1 MKRKILISLLSLV
14 AFLIILFLAG
24 GPLLVKLGVRPF
36 YIQSDSDGTIRLVR
50 LENTPTPQP
59 ALQPGIPPVLDS
71 DAQPIVIDTDMAAD
85 DWLAILYLLQRP
97 DVDVRAITVSGTGE
111 AHCDPGVRNA
121 MNLVM
126 LAGRPEIPVAC
137 GRETPLQGKHA
148 FPKDWRQSVDDMLG
162 LALMENPNPPAN
174 TTAVALLT
182 NTVINSST
190 PIKLLALGPL
200 TNVAEA
206 LESDPAFSQ
215 RLQSITIMGG
225 AVDVPGNVGSS
236 AGIQNEVAEW
246 NIYIDPHAAAVV
258 FNSGVP
264 ITLVPLDA
272 TDYVTVTTDFYQRQM
287 KERLTPS
294 AEFVYRVFMKKDP
307 WIRVGEF
314 HFWDPLAAVILTDE
328 SQAAFQELSL
338 KVVEEEGSASG
349 QTLVS
354 NAGQLM
360 RVAIKAELPRFEA
373 LFLDTIN
380 GKLK

>member
-1 MKRKILISLLSLV
+1 MKRKILILSLSV
-14 AFLIILFLAG
+14 LAMLVILVCSV

-36 YIQSDSDGTIRLVR
+36 AIQTDNQGGIRLVR
-50 LENTPTPQP
+50 MEFTPTPQP
-59 ALQPGIPPVLDS
+59 ALQPGIPPALAPN
-71 DAQPIVIDTDMAAD
+71 AQPVIIDTDMAPD

-97 DVDVRAITVSGTGE
+97 DVDVKAITISGTGE
-111 AHCDPGVRNA
+111 SHCDPGVRNA

-137 GRETPLQGKHA
+137 GRETPLQGDHT
-148 FPKDWRQSVDDMLG
+148 FPKDWRKSVDEMLG
-162 LALMENPNPPAN
+162 LVLLENPNPTAD

-182 NTVINSST
+182 NTTRASST
-190 PIKLLALGPL
+190 PIKLLAIGPL

-206 LESDPAFSQ
+206 LESDPAFAQNLHS
-215 RLQSITIMGG
+215 LTIMGG
-225 AVDVPGNVGSS
+225 AVEIPGNVGSS
-236 AGIQNEVAEW
+236 SDIKNEVAEW
-246 NIYIDPHAAAVV
+246 NIYIDPHAAAIV

-272 TDYVTVTTDFYQRQM
+272 TEYVTVTTDFYQRQM

-314 HFWDPLAAVILTDE
+314 HFWDPLAAALLTDE
-328 SQAAFQELSL
+328 SQTSYQELAL
-338 KVVEEEGSASG
+338 KVIEEEGPASG

-354 NAGQLM
+354 AEGQPV
-360 RVAIKAELPRFEA
+360 RVAMQAELPRFET
-373 LFLDTIN
+373 LFRDTIN
-380 GKLK
+380 GKLR

>member
-1 MKRKILISLLSLV
+1 MKRKIVVILISLV
-14 AFLIILFLAG
+14 VFLIILVCAG
-24 GPLLVKLGVRPF
+24 GPLLVKLGIRPF
-36 YIQSDSDGTIRLVR
+36 SIQTDNQGGIRLVR
-50 LENTPTPQP
+50 LEFTPTPQP
-59 ALQPGIPPVLDS
+59 ALQPGIPPLLAA
-71 DAQPIVIDTDMAAD
+71 DAQPVVIDTDMAPD

-97 DVDVRAITVSGTGE
+97 DVAVKAITVSGTGE

-126 LAGRPEIPVAC
+126 LAGRPEIPIAC
-137 GRETPLQGKHA
+137 GRETPLQGSHT
-148 FPKDWRQSVDDMLG
+148 FPKDWRESVDDMLG
-162 LALMENPNPPAN
+162 LVLLENPNPPAN
-174 TTAVALLT
+174 TSAVALLT
-182 NTVINSST
+182 HTAQNSST

-206 LESDPAFSQ
+206 LESDPAFAQKLHS
-215 RLQSITIMGG
+215 LTIMGG

-236 AGIQNEVAEW
+236 SDIKNVVAEW

-258 FNSGVP
+258 FKSGVP

-307 WIRVGEF
+307 WIRVGDF
-314 HFWDPLAAVILTDE
+314 HFWDPLAAALLTDE
-328 SQAAFQELSL
+328 SQASYQELSL
-338 KVVEEEGSASG
+338 AVVEEEGPASG
-349 QTLVS
+349 QTVVS
-354 NAGQLM
+354 AEGQPM
-360 RVAIKAELPRFEA
+360 RVAIQAELPRFEK
-373 LFLDTIN
+373 LFRDTIN